1 MTIQQH
7 ASFDSSAAELNA
19 TSKLVKAWESKNAK
33 NAAKAGGISLMALS
47 LAACGGSSTTTAVTP
62 VITQAEL
69 DAANA
74 AAAAAAVAQAA
85 AEAAQAAAEA
95 ELAAATATPAGTTIA
110 LATTNDVATGGAG
123 NDTITATDTTYT
135 ANDVIVGG
143 EGTDTLTITAAAEA
157 SITAVASVSGV
168 ETVNVVLNGFT
179 ADTVDMANVVGA
191 AVTVTQ
197 AQLAGATDVTV
208 NNLST
213 TSSLTLGSTFT
224 GTLTMTGQGTV
235 NAVDAATVTAT
246 LGAAAGSVTINGDD
260 STNTVN
266 LVAATAVAG
275 TTTDA
280 AVLNLAGTV
289 AVDNENAANTV
300 VENLTLSGNGAAASY
315 DIADATTAANTLE
328 TLTVTGDQNVTI
340 TASAAALGG
349 IDAAADYSDT
359 STAGTTTV
367 VMDTRATVDLTH
379 VKADLIEF
387 GTAGAAMTITTANGQ
402 ALGLTADA
410 STGAGALTVD
420 STELTT
426 GDETLNL
433 TIEANQT
440 TAIVVSDFEVVNLT
454 IDDGSAATTTA
465 QTITVGGLTGGASTD
480 INISSTLDN
489 LTLTAVT
496 ADNLIATNFAG
507 VLTLSGSTGIDNVTG
522 GSGNDVITHSADTNF
537 TLAGGAGN
545 DSLSV
550 TNALT
555 SRTVTYDGGAGT
567 DTLEIN
573 NVLGVADRLTMSNI
587 EIVDFNNR
595 AGTHDA
601 RDFSGQTLVATST
614 GGTNT
619 SVTMSIA
626 NATNVDLSGITGD
639 EAQLDFTVG
648 ATATAIATTFS
659 GTQIKDTIT
668 TGAGDD
674 TINGNGGADI
684 IDGAAGA
691 DTINGGA
698 GADSITGGAGN
709 DALTGGAGSDTFNF
723 SQTAALNG
731 SDTVSDFTVGTVA
744 SGGDVINGLGD
755 IATMAVSNATSGTSI
770 TLATATALA
779 TEGTSIAV
787 ADETAYFAKVAST
800 STIDTVAELV
810 TALTN
815 GGELDAVDFAANADA
830 LLILSEDNG
839 STLFVY
845 GVDNDGTAAIVAGE
859 LALLA
864 TITSSADVLDNF
876 TTANIA

>member
-1 MTIQQH
+1 
-7 ASFDSSAAELNA
+7 
-19 TSKLVKAWESKNAK
+19 
-33 NAAKAGGISLMALS
+33 
-47 LAACGGSSTTTAVTP
+47 
-62 VITQAEL
+62 
-69 DAANA
+69 
-74 AAAAAAVAQAA
+74 
-85 AEAAQAAAEA
+85 
-95 ELAAATATPAGTTIA
+95 
-110 LATTNDVATGGAG
+110 
-123 NDTITATDTTYT
+123 
-135 ANDVIVGG
+135 
-143 EGTDTLTITAAAEA
+143 
-157 SITAVASVSGV
+157 V
-168 ETVNVVLNGFT
+168 ETVNVVLNGFA

-197 AQLAGATDVTV
+197 AQLGGAAAVTV
-208 NNLST
+208 SNLST

-235 NAVDAATVTAT
+235 NAVDAARVDAT
-246 LGAAAGSVTINGDD
+246 LGADAGSVSIIGDD

-266 LVAATAVAG
+266 LDAATAAAG
-275 TTTDA
+275 TTTDKA
-280 AVLNLAGTV
+280 TISLAGTV
-289 AVDNENAANTV
+289 ALNPEVTDDAV
-300 VENLTLSGNGAAASY
+300 VENLTLAGNAAAASY
-315 DIADATTAANTLE
+315 DIADANTAANTLE

-367 VMDTRATVDLTH
+367 IMDTRATVDLTH

-387 GTAGAAMTITTANGQ
+387 GTAGAAATITTANGQ
-402 ALGLTADA
+402 ALGLTADV
-410 STGAGALTVD
+410 SSGAGSLTVD

-433 TIEANQT
+433 TIEATQT
-440 TAIVVSDFEVVNLT
+440 TNAIVASDFEVINLT

-465 QTITVGGLTGGASTD
+465 QTITVAALTGGASTD

-522 GSGNDVITHSADTNF
+522 GSGNDVIVHSADTNF

-550 TNALT
+550 TDALS

-587 EIVDFNNR
+587 EVVDFNNR

-601 RDFSGQTLVATST
+601 RDFSGQTFVATST

-619 SVTMSIA
+619 SVTMSLA
-626 NATNVDLSGITGD
+626 NATNVDLSGITGN

-659 GTQIKDTIT
+659 GSQIKDTIT

-691 DTINGGA
+691 DTIDGGA

-709 DALTGGAGSDTFNF
+709 DAMTGGAGSDTFVF
-723 SQTAALNG
+723 GQTAATNG
-731 SDTVSDFTVGTVA
+731 SDTVTDFTVGTVA
-744 SGGDVINGLGD
+744 SGGDVID
-755 IATMAVSNATSGTSI
+755 TDAAITVAITNATSGTSI

-787 ADETAYFAKVAST
+787 ADNGAYFAKVAST

-815 GGELDAVDFAANADA
+815 GGELDAVDFAASADA
-830 LLILSEDNG
+830 LLILGEDNG

>member
-1 MTIQQH
+1 M
-7 ASFDSSAAELNA
+7 
-19 TSKLVKAWESKNAK
+19 
-33 NAAKAGGISLMALS
+33 
-47 LAACGGSSTTTAVTP
+47 
-62 VITQAEL
+62 
-69 DAANA
+69 
-74 AAAAAAVAQAA
+74 
-85 AEAAQAAAEA
+85 
-95 ELAAATATPAGTTIA
+95 
-110 LATTNDVATGGAG
+110 
-123 NDTITATDTTYT
+123 
-135 ANDVIVGG
+135 
-143 EGTDTLTITAAAEA
+143 
-157 SITAVASVSGV
+157 
-168 ETVNVVLNGFT
+168 
-179 ADTVDMANVVGA
+179 
-191 AVTVTQ
+191 
-197 AQLAGATDVTV
+197 
-208 NNLST
+208 
-213 TSSLTLGSTFT
+213 
-224 GTLTMTGQGTV
+224 
-235 NAVDAATVTAT
+235 
-246 LGAAAGSVTINGDD
+246 
-260 STNTVN
+260 
-266 LVAATAVAG
+266 
-275 TTTDA
+275 
-280 AVLNLAGTV
+280 
-289 AVDNENAANTV
+289 
-300 VENLTLSGNGAAASY
+300 
-315 DIADATTAANTLE
+315 
-328 TLTVTGDQNVTI
+328 TVTGDQNVTI

-349 IDAAADYSDT
+349 LDAAADYSDT

-387 GTAGAAMTITTANGQ
+387 GTAGAAATVTTANSQ
-402 ALGLTADA
+402 ALGLTADV
-410 STGAGALTVD
+410 SSGAGPLTVD

-433 TIEANQT
+433 TIEATQT
-440 TAIVVSDFEVVNLT
+440 TNAIVASDFEVINLT

-465 QTITVGGLTGGASTD
+465 QTITVAGLTGGASTD

-537 TLAGGAGN
+537 TFAGGAGN
-545 DSLSV
+545 DSLSI
-550 TNALT
+550 TDPLG
-555 SRTVTYDGGAGT
+555 SRTVTYDGGAGN

-573 NVLGVADRLTMSNI
+573 SVLGVTDRLTMSNI
-587 EIVDFNNR
+587 EIVDFNNQ

-601 RDFSGQTLVATST
+601 RDFSGQTFVATST

-619 SVTMSIA
+619 SVTMSLA
-626 NATNVDLSGITGD
+626 NATNVDLSGITGN
-639 EAQLDFTVG
+639 EAQLDFTTG

-723 SQTAALNG
+723 SQTAAANG

-787 ADETAYFAKVAST
+787 ADQTAYFAKVAST

-810 TALTN
+810 TALTD
-815 GGELDAVDFAANADA
+815 GGELDAVDFAASADA